1 MASYALITLCF
12 GNAAMSVATLVRFFK
27 CVGAAAL
34 LAAPAIAAPPAQAGR
49 IKHVFVIAF
58 ENHNWTQPKS
68 DDAAPEQIYRNPAA
82 PYINS
87 LVTPGN
93 PNARQVSYASAY
105 HNVLATPSGSN
116 PHIHPSEP
124 NYIWSNAGSNLGVAS
139 DSDPFGWIHT
149 NQDTKA
155 TLTAALERA
164 GKSWRSYQED
174 IDIDRK
180 TGRVLPHAQWTVP
193 LTTQIGMLV
202 SGRNVYNGSR
212 QYGYAPKHNPP
223 VLFTVSNGGNDSSPA
238 NPKARYYAPLQ
249 QLKAD
254 LASGHVADY
263 NWITPNLNNDM
274 HTGLR
279 GGFTYHGKHYA
290 DDVAAIAE
298 GDNFAAK
305 IVPLIMA
312 SKAYKDGGLI
322 ILWWDE
328 TEGWGKD
335 DFRHTIP
342 EIIISPYAKGNAYTN
357 HIAYTHS
364 SDLKTVQ
371 EIFDAGPCLR
381 DACTA
386 RDLSDLFL
394 PGTIPNGIR

>member
-1 MASYALITLCF
+1 
-12 GNAAMSVATLVRFFK
+12 MSVLRLAFAT
-27 CVGAAAL
+27 AIASL
-34 LAAPAIAAPPAQAGR
+34 LAAPVSAAPQTKLKPSP

-68 DDAAPEQIYRNPAA
+68 DDAAPAQIYGNPAA

-93 PNARQVSYASAY
+93 PNAAQVSYASAY
-105 HNVLATPSGSN
+105 HNVLATPSGNN

-124 NYIWSNAGSNLGVAS
+124 NYIWAEAGSNLGVAS
-139 DSDPFGWIHT
+139 DNDPFGRDGT
-149 NQDTKA
+149 NQTTTQ
-155 TLTAALERA
+155 TLSVNLTHA

-174 IDIDRK
+174 IDLDLK
-180 TGRVLPHAQWTVP
+180 TGRLLPRDQWTVP
-193 LTTQIGMLV
+193 LVRREGFFV
-202 SGRNVYNGSR
+202 SGRNAYNGSR
-212 QYGYAPKHNPP
+212 QYNYAPKHNPQ
-223 VLFTVSNGGNDSSPA
+223 VLFTVTNGGNDASPS
-238 NPKARYYAPLQ
+238 NPMVSHYVPLR

-263 NWITPNLNNDM
+263 NWISADQYNEM
-274 HTGLR
+274 HTGLT
-279 GGFTYHGKHYA
+279 GGFTYHGKHYV
-290 DDVAAIAE
+290 DDEAAIAA
-298 GDNFAAK
+298 GDNFASK
-305 IVPLIMA
+305 IVPMIMA

-328 TEGWGKD
+328 TEGRNRD
-335 DFRHTIP
+335 DFQHTIP

-371 EIFDAGPCLR
+371 EILRAGPCLR
-381 DACTA
+381 DACRA
-386 RDLSDLFL
+386 RDLSDFFV
-394 PGTIPNGIR
+394 PGTIPNRMH